1 MHCYSDVLI
10 GENPESVVIQ
20 AGTNDIWGRNKRAV
34 TNGQVA
40 DDIHKLAEKFRSAGT
55 NNILISSVP
64 MTRINECN
72 TRAMEIN
79 KIVQEQCAKRKYVY
93 VDNTD
98 LGRCLYDAVHL
109 DATGIKRMV
118 DRFTHLLK

>member
-1 MHCYSDVLI
+1 
-10 GENPESVVIQ
+10 
-20 AGTNDIWGRNKRAV
+20 
-34 TNGQVA
+34 
-40 DDIHKLAEKFRSAGT
+40 
-55 NNILISSVP
+55 
-64 MTRINECN
+64 
-72 TRAMEIN
+72 MEIN

-118 DRFTHLLK
+118 DRFTHLLKWFKENMSDDVLSDVESEKNDILAFNKIRAKNIDNPCLVYHNINSLRYKFDDFKEISI